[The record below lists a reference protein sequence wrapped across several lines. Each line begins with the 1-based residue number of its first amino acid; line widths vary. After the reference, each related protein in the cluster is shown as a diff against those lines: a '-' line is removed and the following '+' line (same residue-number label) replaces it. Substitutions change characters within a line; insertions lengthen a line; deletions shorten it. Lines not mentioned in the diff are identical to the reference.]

1 MRMRLKRRLEEDS
14 GLVLTPLIDMVFLVV
29 IFFMLNTT
37 LSINP
42 AITVD
47 LPEAYTSQAVI
58 EEEIIVTMTG
68 SGEIYIGKQS
78 VPLDR
83 YAAELKKQMVRFQR
97 TDIILQADALLPYRD
112 VVEIM
117 DLSRLSGVESIS
129 LVTAQKSL
137 PE

>member
-1 MRMRLKRRLEEDS
+1 MRLRRRLDEDG

-37 LSINP
+37 LSMNP

-58 EEEIIVTMTG
+58 EEEIVVTLSG
-68 SGEIYIGKQS
+68 AGEIYIGKQTVS
-78 VPLDR
+78 VDR
-83 YAAELKKQMVRFQR
+83 FAAELKKEMVRLQSAE
-97 TDIILQADALLPYRD
+97 IILQADAMLPYRD

-117 DLSRLSGVESIS
+117 DLARLTGVESIS

>member
-1 MRMRLKRRLEEDS
+1 MRLKRRLEDDG

-42 AITVD
+42 AITVE
-47 LPEAYTSQAVI
+47 LPEAYTSQAVLQ
-58 EEEIIVTMTG
+58 EEIVVTLTG
-68 SGEIYIGKQS
+68 PGEIYIGKQT
-78 VPLDR
+78 VLRDR
-83 YAAELKKQMVRFQR
+83 FAAELKKEMVRLQR
-97 TDIILQADALLPYRD
+97 TDVILQADELLPYRD

-117 DLSRLSGVESIS
+117 DLARLTGVGSIS

>member
-1 MRMRLKRRLEEDS
+1 MRLKRRLEDDG

-47 LPEAYTSQAVI
+47 LPSAYTSQAVM
-58 EEEIIVTMTG
+58 EEEIIVTLTRT
-68 SGEIYIGKQS
+68 GEIYIGKVS
-78 VPLDR
+78 VAR
-83 YAAELKKQMVRFQR
+83 ERFAAELKKETVRLER
-97 TDIILQADALLPYRD
+97 TDMILQADESLPYRD

-117 DLSRLSGVESIS
+117 DLARLVGIEAIS
-129 LVTAQKSL
+129 LVTSRKSL

>member
-1 MRMRLKRRLEEDS
+1 MRVRLKRRLEEDS
-14 GLVLTPLIDMVFLVV
+14 ALVLTPLIDMVFLVV

-47 LPEAYTSQAVI
+47 LPEAYTAQAVI

-68 SGEIYIGKQS
+68 SGEIYIGEQS
-78 VPLDR
+78 VSRDR
-83 YAAELKKQMVRFQR
+83 YASELKKQMVRLQR

-117 DLSRLSGVESIS
+117 DLSRLTGVESIS

>member
-1 MRMRLKRRLEEDS
+1 MRLKRRLEDDG

-47 LPEAYTSQAVI
+47 LPSAYTSQAVM
-58 EEEIIVTMTG
+58 EEEIIVTLTRA
-68 SGEIYIGKQS
+68 GEIYIGKVS
-78 VPLDR
+78 VAR
-83 YAAELKKQMVRFQR
+83 ERFAAELKKETVRLER
-97 TDIILQADALLPYRD
+97 TDMILQADESLPYRD

-117 DLSRLSGVESIS
+117 DLARLVGIEAIS
-129 LVTAQKSL
+129 LVTSRKSL

>member
-1 MRMRLKRRLEEDS
+1 MQLKRRLEDDG

-47 LPEAYTSQAVI
+47 LPSAYTSQAVM
-58 EEEIIVTMTG
+58 EEEIIVTLTRA
-68 SGEIYIGKQS
+68 GEIYIGK
-78 VPLDR
+78 VPVAR
-83 YAAELKKQMVRFQR
+83 ERFAADLKKETVRLER
-97 TDIILQADALLPYRD
+97 TDMILQADESLPYRD

-117 DLSRLSGVESIS
+117 DLARLVGIEAIS
-129 LVTAQKSL
+129 LVTSRKSL

>member
-1 MRMRLKRRLEEDS
+1 MRLRRRLEDEG
-14 GLVLTPLIDMVFLVV
+14 GLLLTPLIDMVFLVV

-47 LPEAYTSQAVI
+47 LPEAYSSQAVI
-58 EEEIIVTMTG
+58 EEQIVVTLTA
-68 SGEIYIGKQS
+68 SGEIYIGKQT
-78 VPLDR
+78 VER
-83 YAAELKKQMVRFQR
+83 QRFAADLKKEMVRLQR
-97 TDIILQADALLPYRD
+97 TDIILQADAMLPYRD

-117 DLSRLSGVESIS
+117 DLARLAGVESIS